1 MTGFTGT
8 SRCPARRRTRR
19 RLVAMNDEEITF
31 DDFEDD
37 PDDNDALEAYA
48 EELAEA
54 AKAFGVPVP
63 E

>member
-1 MTGFTGT
+1 M
-8 SRCPARRRTRR
+8 S
-19 RLVAMNDEEITF
+19 DEKITF

-48 EELAEA
+48 KELAEA